1 MGTVP
6 ETLQNLTS
14 TRIGIRGM
22 HCAACVAKVEQVLF
36 QTPGVMRASVN
47 LASEEA
53 FVEYVPGQASL
64 TGIGAAVASIG
75 FEMVERGETEEVE
88 QQQRDEYLLLK
99 KKLIVSAALTGVI
112 LLGAMTSLLSVL
124 PLGAPVWLFVL
135 TTPVQFW
142 VGGQFYR
149 SAWAR
154 ARHGSSDMNTLIVV
168 GTSAAYLYSTVAVFA
183 PGFFATAGQQPQM
196 YFDTAAVIITLILLG
211 RLLEAKAKGRTTE
224 ALRRLIQ
231 LQPKTATLLQGG
243 GEQEEI
249 EEIEEIIVPLD
260 HVQVGDQVL
269 IRPGEQIPVDGIVQ
283 AGSSAVD
290 ESMLTGE
297 SLPVEKQPGD
307 PVTGATIN
315 TTGALTVLATKVGK
329 ETALARIID
338 LVRQAQGSKAPI
350 QRLADRIA
358 AYFVPVIIAT
368 AVVTF
373 CLWLVLGP
381 DPSLTFALMT
391 FVAVLIIACPCSL
404 GLATPTAIMVGTGR
418 GADHGVLIK
427 GGEIL
432 ERAHTLTTVVFDK
445 TGTLTTGKPAVTD
458 ILPSETVPER
468 VALSSEELLR
478 LAAGAE
484 WQSEHPLGQAIV
496 QQAKAQGLTLAPVE
510 SFVALAGHGVEARLE
525 GKAVLIGSQRLL
537 AQRGIQSGDML
548 GQSEALSREGKTP
561 LYVVVNRRIVGLIAV
576 ADRLKP
582 RAAEDVW
589 QLQQMGL
596 EAVMLTGD
604 NRHTAQAIAR
614 QAGISRVVAEVLPED
629 KAAEIA
635 RLQDAGAAVAMVG
648 DGINDAPALAQAT
661 IGIALGTGTDIAIE
675 AADITLMRGE
685 LSGVST
691 AIALSRRTVQVIRQ
705 NLFWAFAYNTAGI
718 PLAAG
723 LLYPFFGILL
733 DPMGCRVGHGVEFGL
748 GVDEFVAIAND
759 AVGIGRCTGAFY
771 LPWCLGRIT

>member
-1 MGTVP
+1 MVVCPDHSGPVLGRRAILSKRLGQGAAW
-6 ETLQNLTS
+6 LQ
-14 TRIGIRGM
+14 RY
-22 HCAACVAKVEQVLF
+22 
-36 QTPGVMRASVN
+36 
-47 LASEEA
+47 
-53 FVEYVPGQASL
+53 EYVDRGGDLGGLSL
-64 TGIGAAVASIG
+64 QYGGGICAWFFRDSGPAAPDVFRYG
-75 FEMVERGETEEVE
+75 RGHYYP
-88 QQQRDEYLLLK
+88 D
-99 KKLIVSAALTGVI
+99 
-112 LLGAMTSLLSVL
+112 
-124 PLGAPVWLFVL
+124 P
-135 TTPVQFW
+135 
-142 VGGQFYR
+142 
-149 SAWAR
+149 AWPPA
-154 ARHGSSDMNTLIVV
+154 GS
-168 GTSAAYLYSTVAVFA
+168 
-183 PGFFATAGQQPQM
+183 
-196 YFDTAAVIITLILLG
+196 
-211 RLLEAKAKGRTTE
+211 KAKRRTTE
-224 ALRRLIQ
+224 AIRRLAQ
-231 LQPKTATLLQGG
+231 LQPNTATLLRGE
-243 GEQEEI
+243 GEQET
-249 EEIEEIIVPLD
+249 VSVD

-307 PVTGATIN
+307 TLTGATIN

-468 VALSSEELLR
+468 VAFSSEELLR

-561 LYVVVNRRIVGLIAV
+561 LYVVVNRRVVGLIAV

-582 RAAEDVW
+582 RAAEDVR

-614 QAGISRVVAEVLPED
+614 QAGITRVLAEVLPEE

-691 AIALSRRTVQVIRQ
+691 AIALSRRTVRVIRQ

-733 DPMGCRVGHGVEFGL
+733 DPRVAALAMALSSVSVLMNSLRLRTMRLE
-748 GVDEFVAIAND
+748 
-759 AVGIGRCTGAFY
+759 
-771 LPWCLGRIT
+771 

>member
-75 FEMVERGETEEVE
+75 FEMVERGEMEEVE
-88 QQQRDEYLLLK
+88 QHHRDEYLLLK
-99 KKLIVSAALTGVI
+99 KKLIVSATLTGVI
-112 LLGAMTSLLSVL
+112 LLGAMTSLLAVL

-249 EEIEEIIVPLD
+249 EEIEEIKEIIVPLD
-260 HVQVGDQVL
+260 QVQVGDQVL

-307 PVTGATIN
+307 TLTGATIN

-468 VALSSEELLR
+468 VAFSSEELLR

-548 GQSEALSREGKTP
+548 GTE
-561 LYVVVNRRIVGLIAV
+561 
-576 ADRLKP
+576 
-582 RAAEDVW
+582 
-589 QLQQMGL
+589 
-596 EAVMLTGD
+596 
-604 NRHTAQAIAR
+604 
-614 QAGISRVVAEVLPED
+614 
-629 KAAEIA
+629 
-635 RLQDAGAAVAMVG
+635 
-648 DGINDAPALAQAT
+648 
-661 IGIALGTGTDIAIE
+661 
-675 AADITLMRGE
+675 
-685 LSGVST
+685 
-691 AIALSRRTVQVIRQ
+691 
-705 NLFWAFAYNTAGI
+705 
-718 PLAAG
+718 
-723 LLYPFFGILL
+723 
-733 DPMGCRVGHGVEFGL
+733 
-748 GVDEFVAIAND
+748 
-759 AVGIGRCTGAFY
+759 
-771 LPWCLGRIT
+771 

>member
-6 ETLQNLTS
+6 ETLQNPTS

-249 EEIEEIIVPLD
+249 EEIEEIKEIIVPLD
-260 HVQVGDQVL
+260 QVQVGDQVL

-307 PVTGATIN
+307 TLTGATIN

-561 LYVVVNRRIVGLIAV
+561 LYVVVNRRVVGLIAV

-582 RAAEDVW
+582 RAAEDVR
-589 QLQQMGL
+589 QLQHMGL

-733 DPMGCRVGHGVEFGL
+733 DPRVAALAMALSSVSVLMNSLRLRTMRLE
-748 GVDEFVAIAND
+748 
-759 AVGIGRCTGAFY
+759 
-771 LPWCLGRIT
+771 

>member
-1 MGTVP
+1 MGTVTDTP
-6 ETLQNLTS
+6 QNLTS

-22 HCAACVAKVEQVLF
+22 HCAACVAKVEQALS
-36 QTPGVMRASVN
+36 QIPGVMRASVN

-53 FVEYVPGQASL
+53 LVEYVPAQASL
-64 TGIGAAVASIG
+64 SGIGSAVAATG
-75 FEMVERGETEEVE
+75 FEMVERGDTEEEE
-88 QQQRDEYLLLK
+88 QKKIDQQHRDAYLLLK
-99 KKLIVSAALTGVI
+99 RKLLVSATLTAVI
-112 LLGAMTSLLSVL
+112 LLGSMTPLLSFL
-124 PLGAPVWLFVL
+124 PLDVPFWLFVL

-183 PGFFATAGQQPQM
+183 PGFFATAGQRPQM

-211 RLLEAKAKGRTTE
+211 RLLEARAKGRTTE
-224 ALRRLIQ
+224 AIRRLIQ
-231 LQPKTATLLQGG
+231 LQPKTATLLRGA

-249 EEIEEIIVPLD
+249 EEIVVPLD

-269 IRPGEQIPVDGIVQ
+269 IRPGGQIPVDGIVR

-307 PVTGATIN
+307 TVTGATIN
-315 TTGALTVLATKVGK
+315 TTGTLTVRATKVGK

-350 QRLADRIA
+350 QRLADTIA
-358 AYFVPVIIAT
+358 AYFVPVVIAT

-458 ILPSETVPER
+458 IIPSETVPER
-468 VALSSEELLR
+468 AALSSEELLR
-478 LAAGAE
+478 LAARAE
-484 WQSEHPLGQAIV
+484 WHSEHPLGQAIV
-496 QQAKAQGLTLAPVE
+496 QQAQGMTLAPVE
-510 SFVALAGHGVEARLE
+510 SFVALAGHGVEARME

-548 GQSEALSREGKTP
+548 EQGETLSREGKTP
-561 LYVVVNRRIVGLIAV
+561 LYVVVNRRVVGLVAV
-576 ADRLKP
+576 ADTLKP
-582 RAAEDVW
+582 QAAEDVR

-614 QAGISRVVAEVLPED
+614 QAGISRVLAEVLPED
-629 KAAEIA
+629 KAAEIT

-733 DPMGCRVGHGVEFGL
+733 DPM
-748 GVDEFVAIAND
+748 VAALAMALSSVSVLMNSL
-759 AVGIGRCTGAFY
+759 RLRTMR
-771 LPWCLGRIT
+771 LE

>member
-1 MGTVP
+1 
-6 ETLQNLTS
+6 
-14 TRIGIRGM
+14 M

-88 QQQRDEYLLLK
+88 QQHRDEYLLLK

-211 RLLEAKAKGRTTE
+211 RLLEARAKRRTTE
-224 ALRRLIQ
+224 AIRRLAQ
-231 LQPKTATLLQGG
+231 LQPKTATLLRGE
-243 GEQEEI
+243 GEQETVSVEQ
-249 EEIEEIIVPLD
+249 
-260 HVQVGDQVL
+260 VQVGDQILV
-269 IRPGEQIPVDGIVQ
+269 RPGEQIPVDGIVQ

-307 PVTGATIN
+307 TVTGATIN

-561 LYVVVNRRIVGLIAV
+561 LYVVVNRRVVGLIAV

-582 RAAEDVW
+582 RAAEDVR

-733 DPMGCRVGHGVEFGL
+733 DPRVAALAMALSSVSVLMNSLRLRTMRLE
-748 GVDEFVAIAND
+748 
-759 AVGIGRCTGAFY
+759 
-771 LPWCLGRIT
+771 

>member
-22 HCAACVAKVEQVLF
+22 HCAACVAKVERALS
-36 QTPGVMRASVN
+36 QTPGVLRASVN

-53 FVEYVPGQASL
+53 LVEYRPAQVGLPGL
-64 TGIGAAVASIG
+64 GAAVASSG
-75 FEMVERGETEEVE
+75 FEMVERGEAAEEEVE
-88 QQQRDEYLLLK
+88 RQHRDDYLRLK
-99 KKLIVSAALTGVI
+99 RKLVVSALLTVVI
-112 LLGAMTSLLSVL
+112 LLGSMTPLLSFL
-124 PLGAPVWLFVL
+124 PFGVPVWLFVL

-183 PGFFATAGQQPQM
+183 PGFFVTVGQRPQM

-211 RLLEAKAKGRTTE
+211 RLLEARAKRRTTE
-224 ALRRLIQ
+224 AIRRLAQ
-231 LQPKTATLLQGG
+231 LQPKTATLLR
-243 GEQEEI
+243 GEREHEAVPI
-249 EEIEEIIVPLD
+249 EQVR
-260 HVQVGDQVL
+260 VGDRVL
-269 IRPGEQIPVDGIVQ
+269 VRPGESIPVDGIVQ

-307 PVTGATIN
+307 SVTGATLN
-315 TTGALTVLATKVGK
+315 TMGALTVLATKVGK
-329 ETALARIID
+329 ATALARIID

-350 QRLADRIA
+350 QRLADTIA
-358 AYFVPVIIAT
+358 AYFVPAVIAT

-373 CLWLVLGP
+373 CLWLTFGP
-381 DPSLTFALMT
+381 EPSLSFALMT

-418 GADHGVLIK
+418 GAECGVLIK

-445 TGTLTTGKPAVTD
+445 TGTLTTGKPAVTEV
-458 ILPSETVPER
+458 IPSEALPER
-468 VALSSEELLR
+468 ARLSRAEVLRVAAR
-478 LAAGAE
+478 AE
-484 WQSEHPLGQAIV
+484 WHSEHPLGQAVV
-496 QQAKAQGLTLAPVE
+496 QHAQTRGITLGPVE

-525 GKAVLIGSQRLL
+525 GKLVLVGSRRLL
-537 AQRGIQSGDML
+537 AQRGLQSGDL
-548 GQSEALSREGKTP
+548 PEHGERLSREGKTP
-561 LYVVVNRRIVGLIAV
+561 LYVVVNRRVVGLIAV
-576 ADRLKP
+576 ADTLKP
-582 RAAEDVW
+582 QAAEDVRR
-589 QLQQMGL
+589 LQHMGL
-596 EAVMLTGD
+596 EVVMLTGD

-614 QAGISRVVAEVLPED
+614 QAGIAQVLAEVLPEE

-635 RLQDAGAAVAMVG
+635 RLQANGAAVAMVG

-661 IGIALGTGTDIAIE
+661 VGIAVGTGTDIALE
-675 AADITLMRGE
+675 AADITLLRGE
-685 LSGVST
+685 LSGVAT
-691 AIALSRRTVQVIRQ
+691 ALALSRRTVQVIRQ

-723 LLYPFFGILL
+723 LLYPFFGVLL
-733 DPMGCRVGHGVEFGL
+733 DPM
-748 GVDEFVAIAND
+748 VAASAMALSSVSVVTNSLRLRTMRL
-759 AVGIGRCTGAFY
+759 AESAS
-771 LPWCLGRIT
+771 

>member
-36 QTPGVMRASVN
+36 QTSGVMRASVN

-260 HVQVGDQVL
+260 QVQVGDQVL

-307 PVTGATIN
+307 TLTGATIN

-561 LYVVVNRRIVGLIAV
+561 LYVVVNRRVVGLIAV

-582 RAAEDVW
+582 RAAEDVRR
-589 QLQQMGL
+589 LQHMGL

-733 DPMGCRVGHGVEFGL
+733 DPRVAALAMALSSVSVLMNSLRLRTMRLE
-748 GVDEFVAIAND
+748 
-759 AVGIGRCTGAFY
+759 
-771 LPWCLGRIT
+771 

>member
-6 ETLQNLTS
+6 ETLQHLTS
-14 TRIGIRGM
+14 ARIGIRGM
-22 HCAACVAKVEQVLF
+22 HCAACVAKVEQALS
-36 QTPGVMRASVN
+36 QTPGVTRANVN

-53 FVEYVPGQASL
+53 WVEYVPGQASL
-64 TGIGAAVASIG
+64 TGIGAAVASTG
-75 FEMVERGETEEVE
+75 FEMVERGESAEEEVE
-88 QQQRDEYLLLK
+88 RQHRDDYLLLK
-99 KKLIVSAALTGVI
+99 RKLIVSAVLTAVI
-112 LLGAMTSLLSVL
+112 LLGSMTPLLSFL
-124 PLGAPVWLFVL
+124 PFGAPVWLFVL

-211 RLLEAKAKGRTTE
+211 RLLEAKAKERTTE
-224 ALRRLIQ
+224 AIRRLIQ
-231 LQPKTATLLQGG
+231 LQPKTATLLGE
-243 GEQEEI
+243 GEQGEI
-249 EEIEEIIVPLD
+249 VIPLD
-260 HVQVGDQVL
+260 QVQVGAQVL
-269 IRPGEQIPVDGIVQ
+269 VRPGERIPVDGIVQ

-307 PVTGATIN
+307 SVTGATIN
-315 TTGALTVLATKVGK
+315 TTGALTVLATKIGK

-350 QRLADRIA
+350 QRLADTIA
-358 AYFVPVIIAT
+358 AYFVPVVIMT

-381 DPSLTFALMT
+381 NPSLTFALMT

-404 GLATPTAIMVGTGR
+404 GLATPAAIMVGTGR
-418 GADHGVLIK
+418 GAEYGVLIK

-445 TGTLTTGKPAVTD
+445 TGTLTTGKPEVTEV
-458 ILPSETVPER
+458 IPSETLPER
-468 VALSSEELLR
+468 MALSSEEMLR
-478 LAAGAE
+478 LAARAE

-496 QQAKAQGLTLAPVE
+496 RHAKAQAMTLAPVE
-510 SFVALAGHGVEARLE
+510 SFVALAGHGVEARME
-525 GKAVLIGSQRLL
+525 GNLVLIGSQRLL
-537 AQRGIQSGDML
+537 DQRGIRSGDL
-548 GQSEALSREGKTP
+548 LEQGERLSREGKTP
-561 LYVVVNRRIVGLIAV
+561 LYVVVNRRVVGLIAV
-576 ADRLKP
+576 ADTLKP
-582 RAAEDVW
+582 QAAEDVR
-589 QLQQMGL
+589 QLRQMGL

-604 NRHTAQAIAR
+604 NSHTAQAIAR
-614 QAGISRVVAEVLPED
+614 QAGISRVLAEVLPED

-635 RLQDAGAAVAMVG
+635 RLQDAGASVAMVG
-648 DGINDAPALAQAT
+648 DGINDAPALAQASV
-661 IGIALGTGTDIAIE
+661 GIALGTGTDIAIE

-691 AIALSRRTVQVIRQ
+691 AIALSRRTVRVIRQ

-733 DPMGCRVGHGVEFGL
+733 DPM
-748 GVDEFVAIAND
+748 VAASAMALSSVSVLTNSL
-759 AVGIGRCTGAFY
+759 RLRTMR
-771 LPWCLGRIT
+771 LR

>member
-1 MGTVP
+1 
-6 ETLQNLTS
+6 
-14 TRIGIRGM
+14 M
-22 HCAACVAKVEQVLF
+22 HCAACVAKVERALS
-36 QTPGVMRASVN
+36 QTPGVLRASVN

-53 FVEYVPGQASL
+53 LVEYRPAQVGLPGL
-64 TGIGAAVASIG
+64 GAAVASGG
-75 FEMVERGETEEVE
+75 FEMVERGEAAEEEVE
-88 QQQRDEYLLLK
+88 RQHRDDYLRLK
-99 KKLIVSAALTGVI
+99 KKLIVSALLTAVI
-112 LLGAMTSLLSVL
+112 LMGSMTPLLSFL
-124 PLGAPVWLFVL
+124 PFGAPVWLFVL

-183 PGFFATAGQQPQM
+183 PGFFVTVGQQPQM

-211 RLLEAKAKGRTTE
+211 RLLEARAKRRTTQ
-224 ALRRLIQ
+224 AIRRLAQ
-231 LQPKTATLLQGG
+231 LQPKTATLLHGE
-243 GEQEEI
+243 GEQEA
-249 EEIEEIIVPLD
+249 VPVEQ
-260 HVQVGDQVL
+260 VQVGDRVL
-269 IRPGEQIPVDGIVQ
+269 VRPGESIPVDGIVQ

-307 PVTGATIN
+307 SVTGATLN
-315 TTGALTVLATKVGK
+315 TMGALTVLATKVGK
-329 ETALARIID
+329 ATALARIID

-350 QRLADRIA
+350 QRLADTIA
-358 AYFVPVIIAT
+358 AYFVPAVIAT

-373 CLWLVLGP
+373 CLWLTFGP
-381 DPSLTFALMT
+381 EPSLSFALMT

-418 GADHGVLIK
+418 GAESGVLIK

-445 TGTLTTGKPAVTD
+445 TGTLTTGKPAVTE
-458 ILPSETVPER
+458 IIPSEALPER
-468 VALSSEELLR
+468 ARLSRAEVLRVA
-478 LAAGAE
+478 AWAE
-484 WQSEHPLGQAIV
+484 WHSEHPLGQAVV
-496 QQAKAQGLTLAPVE
+496 QHAQAQGMALGPVE

-525 GKAVLIGSQRLL
+525 GKLVLVGSRRLL
-537 AQRGIQSGDML
+537 AQRGIQSGDL
-548 GQSEALSREGKTP
+548 PEHGERLAREGKTP
-561 LYVVVNRRIVGLIAV
+561 LYVAVNRRVVGLIAV
-576 ADRLKP
+576 ADTLKP
-582 RAAEDVW
+582 QAAEDVRR
-589 QLQQMGL
+589 LQHMGL
-596 EAVMLTGD
+596 EVVMLTGD

-614 QAGISRVVAEVLPED
+614 QAGIARVLAEVLPEE

-635 RLQDAGAAVAMVG
+635 RLQDNGAAVAMVG

-661 IGIALGTGTDIAIE
+661 VGIAVGTGTDIALE
-675 AADITLMRGE
+675 AADITLLRGE
-685 LSGVST
+685 LSGVAT
-691 AIALSRRTVQVIRQ
+691 ALALSRRTVQVIRQ

-733 DPMGCRVGHGVEFGL
+733 DPMLAASAMALSSVSVLTNSLRLRTMRL
-748 GVDEFVAIAND
+748 GESA
-759 AVGIGRCTGAFY
+759 
-771 LPWCLGRIT
+771 P

>member
-1 MGTVP
+1 MIDSSGLIMGEVANQA
-6 ETLQNLTS
+6 EAAQNPTS

-22 HCAACVAKVEQVLF
+22 HCAACVAKVERALS
-36 QTPGVMRASVN
+36 QTPGVLRASVN

-53 FVEYVPGQASL
+53 LVEYRSAQVGLPGL
-64 TGIGAAVASIG
+64 GAAVASSG
-75 FEMVERGETEEVE
+75 FEMVERGEAAEEEVE
-88 QQQRDEYLLLK
+88 RQHRDDYLRLK
-99 KKLIVSAALTGVI
+99 RKLVVSALLTVVI
-112 LLGAMTSLLSVL
+112 LLGSMTPLLSFL
-124 PLGAPVWLFVL
+124 PFGVPVWLFVL

-183 PGFFATAGQQPQM
+183 PGFFVTVGQRPQM

-211 RLLEAKAKGRTTE
+211 RLLEARAKRRTTE
-224 ALRRLIQ
+224 AIRRLAQ
-231 LQPKTATLLQGG
+231 LQPKTATLLRGE
-243 GEQEEI
+243 GEQETVSVEQ
-249 EEIEEIIVPLD
+249 
-260 HVQVGDQVL
+260 VQVGDRVL
-269 IRPGEQIPVDGIVQ
+269 VRPGESIPVDGIVQ

-307 PVTGATIN
+307 SVTGATLN
-315 TTGALTVLATKVGK
+315 TMGALTVLATKVGK
-329 ETALARIID
+329 ATALARIID

-350 QRLADRIA
+350 QRLADTIA
-358 AYFVPVIIAT
+358 AYFVPAVIAT

-373 CLWLVLGP
+373 CLWLTFGP
-381 DPSLTFALMT
+381 EPSLSFALMT

-418 GADHGVLIK
+418 GAESGVLIK

-445 TGTLTTGKPAVTD
+445 TGTLTTGKPAVTEV
-458 ILPSETVPER
+458 IPSEALPER
-468 VALSSEELLR
+468 ARLSRAEVLRVAAR
-478 LAAGAE
+478 AE
-484 WQSEHPLGQAIV
+484 WHSEHPLGQAVV
-496 QQAKAQGLTLAPVE
+496 QHAQTRGITLGPVE

-525 GKAVLIGSQRLL
+525 GKLVLVGSRRLL
-537 AQRGIQSGDML
+537 AQRGLQSGDL
-548 GQSEALSREGKTP
+548 PEHGERLSREGKTP
-561 LYVVVNRRIVGLIAV
+561 LYVVVNRRVVGLIAV
-576 ADRLKP
+576 ADTLKP
-582 RAAEDVW
+582 QAAEDVRR
-589 QLQQMGL
+589 LQHMGL
-596 EAVMLTGD
+596 EVVMLTGD

-614 QAGISRVVAEVLPED
+614 QAGIAQVLAEVLPEE

-635 RLQDAGAAVAMVG
+635 RLQANGAAVAMVG

-661 IGIALGTGTDIAIE
+661 VGIAVGTGTDIALE
-675 AADITLMRGE
+675 AADITLLRGE
-685 LSGVST
+685 LSGVAT
-691 AIALSRRTVQVIRQ
+691 ALALSRRTVQVIRQ

-723 LLYPFFGILL
+723 LLYPFFGVLL
-733 DPMGCRVGHGVEFGL
+733 DPM
-748 GVDEFVAIAND
+748 VAASAMALSSVSVVTNSLRLRTMRL
-759 AVGIGRCTGAFY
+759 AESAS
-771 LPWCLGRIT
+771 

>member
-1 MGTVP
+1 
-6 ETLQNLTS
+6 
-14 TRIGIRGM
+14 
-22 HCAACVAKVEQVLF
+22 
-36 QTPGVMRASVN
+36 
-47 LASEEA
+47 
-53 FVEYVPGQASL
+53 
-64 TGIGAAVASIG
+64 
-75 FEMVERGETEEVE
+75 
-88 QQQRDEYLLLK
+88 
-99 KKLIVSAALTGVI
+99 
-112 LLGAMTSLLSVL
+112 
-124 PLGAPVWLFVL
+124 
-135 TTPVQFW
+135 
-142 VGGQFYR
+142 
-149 SAWAR
+149 
-154 ARHGSSDMNTLIVV
+154 
-168 GTSAAYLYSTVAVFA
+168 
-183 PGFFATAGQQPQM
+183 
-196 YFDTAAVIITLILLG
+196 
-211 RLLEAKAKGRTTE
+211 
-224 ALRRLIQ
+224 
-231 LQPKTATLLQGG
+231 
-243 GEQEEI
+243 
-249 EEIEEIIVPLD
+249 
-260 HVQVGDQVL
+260 
-269 IRPGEQIPVDGIVQ
+269 
-283 AGSSAVD
+283 
-290 ESMLTGE
+290 MLTGE

-307 PVTGATIN
+307 TVTGATIN

-561 LYVVVNRRIVGLIAV
+561 LYVVVNRRVVGLIAV
-576 ADRLKP
+576 ADTLKP
-582 RAAEDVW
+582 QAAEDVRR
-589 QLQQMGL
+589 LQHMGL

-604 NRHTAQAIAR
+604 NRHTAHAIAR

-733 DPMGCRVGHGVEFGL
+733 DPRVAALAMALSSVSVLMNSLRLRTMRLE
-748 GVDEFVAIAND
+748 
-759 AVGIGRCTGAFY
+759 
-771 LPWCLGRIT
+771 

>member
-1 MGTVP
+1 MAGVAEAT
-6 ETLQNLTS
+6 QNPTS

-36 QTPGVMRASVN
+36 QTSGVMRASVN

-260 HVQVGDQVL
+260 QVQVGDQVL

-307 PVTGATIN
+307 TLTGATIN

-561 LYVVVNRRIVGLIAV
+561 LYVVVNRRVVGLIAV

-582 RAAEDVW
+582 RAAEDVRR
-589 QLQQMGL
+589 LQHMGL

-733 DPMGCRVGHGVEFGL
+733 DPRVAALAMALSSVSVLMNSLRLRTMRLE
-748 GVDEFVAIAND
+748 
-759 AVGIGRCTGAFY
+759 
-771 LPWCLGRIT
+771 

>member
-1 MGTVP
+1 MAGVAEAT
-6 ETLQNLTS
+6 QNPTS

-22 HCAACVAKVEQVLF
+22 HCAACVAKVEQALF

-88 QQQRDEYLLLK
+88 QQHRDEYLLLK

-211 RLLEAKAKGRTTE
+211 RLLEARAKRRTTE
-224 ALRRLIQ
+224 AIRRLAQ
-231 LQPKTATLLQGG
+231 LQPKTATLLRGE
-243 GEQEEI
+243 GEQETVSVEQ
-249 EEIEEIIVPLD
+249 
-260 HVQVGDQVL
+260 VQVGDQILV
-269 IRPGEQIPVDGIVQ
+269 RPGESIPVDGIVQ

-307 PVTGATIN
+307 TLTGATIN

-468 VALSSEELLR
+468 VAFSSEELLR

-561 LYVVVNRRIVGLIAV
+561 LYVVVNRRVVGLIAV
-576 ADRLKP
+576 ADTLKP
-582 RAAEDVW
+582 RAAEDVRR
-589 QLQQMGL
+589 LQHMGL

-604 NRHTAQAIAR
+604 NRHTAHAIAR
-614 QAGISRVVAEVLPED
+614 QAGITRVLAEVLPED

-733 DPMGCRVGHGVEFGL
+733 DPRVAALAMALSSVSVLMNSLRLRTMRLE
-748 GVDEFVAIAND
+748 
-759 AVGIGRCTGAFY
+759 
-771 LPWCLGRIT
+771 

>member
-6 ETLQNLTS
+6 ETLRNPTS
-14 TRIGIRGM
+14 ARIGIRGM
-22 HCAACVAKVEQVLF
+22 HCAACVAKVERALS
-36 QTPGVMRASVN
+36 QTPGVLRASVN

-53 FVEYVPGQASL
+53 LVEYRPAQVGLPGL
-64 TGIGAAVASIG
+64 GAAVASSG
-75 FEMVERGETEEVE
+75 FEMVERGEAAEEEVE
-88 QQQRDEYLLLK
+88 RQHRDDYLRLK
-99 KKLIVSAALTGVI
+99 KKLIVSALLTAVI
-112 LLGAMTSLLSVL
+112 LLGSMTPLLSFL
-124 PLGAPVWLFVL
+124 PFGAPVWLFVL

-183 PGFFATAGQQPQM
+183 PGFFVTVGQQPQM

-211 RLLEAKAKGRTTE
+211 RLLEARAKRRTTQ
-224 ALRRLIQ
+224 AIRRLAQ
-231 LQPKTATLLQGG
+231 LQPKTATLLHGE
-243 GEQEEI
+243 GEQEAVPI
-249 EEIEEIIVPLD
+249 EQVR
-260 HVQVGDQVL
+260 VGDRVL
-269 IRPGEQIPVDGIVQ
+269 VRPGESIPVDGIVQ

-307 PVTGATIN
+307 SVTGATLN

-329 ETALARIID
+329 ATALARIID

-350 QRLADRIA
+350 QRLADTIA
-358 AYFVPVIIAT
+358 AYFVPAVIAT

-373 CLWLVLGP
+373 CLWLTFGP
-381 DPSLTFALMT
+381 EPALSFALMT

-418 GADHGVLIK
+418 GAESGVLIK

-445 TGTLTTGKPAVTD
+445 TGTLTTGKPAVTE
-458 ILPSETVPER
+458 IIPSETLPER
-468 VALSSEELLR
+468 ARLS
-478 LAAGAE
+478 GAE
-484 WQSEHPLGQAIV
+484 VLRVAAWAEWHSEHPLGQAVV
-496 QQAKAQGLTLAPVE
+496 QHAQARGMTLGPVE

-525 GKAVLIGSQRLL
+525 GKLVLVGSRRLL
-537 AQRGIQSGDML
+537 AQRGLQSGDL
-548 GQSEALSREGKTP
+548 PEHGERLAREGKTP
-561 LYVVVNRRIVGLIAV
+561 LYVVVNRRVVGLIAV
-576 ADRLKP
+576 ADTLKP
-582 RAAEDVW
+582 QAVEDVRR
-589 QLQQMGL
+589 LQHMGL
-596 EAVMLTGD
+596 EVVMLTGD

-614 QAGISRVVAEVLPED
+614 QAGIAQVLAEVLPEE
-629 KAAEIA
+629 KAVEIA
-635 RLQDAGAAVAMVG
+635 RLQANGAAVAMVG

-661 IGIALGTGTDIAIE
+661 VGIAVGTGTDIALE
-675 AADITLMRGE
+675 AADITLLRGE
-685 LSGVST
+685 LSGVAT
-691 AIALSRRTVQVIRQ
+691 ALELSRRTVQVIRQ

-723 LLYPFFGILL
+723 LLYPFFGVLL
-733 DPMGCRVGHGVEFGL
+733 DPM
-748 GVDEFVAIAND
+748 VAASAMALSSVSVVTNSLRLRTMRL
-759 AVGIGRCTGAFY
+759 AESAS
-771 LPWCLGRIT
+771 

>member
-14 TRIGIRGM
+14 ARIGIRGM
-22 HCAACVAKVEQVLF
+22 HCAACVAKVERALS
-36 QTPGVMRASVN
+36 QTPGVLRASVN

-53 FVEYVPGQASL
+53 LVEYLPAQVSLPGLGAS
-64 TGIGAAVASIG
+64 VASTG
-75 FEMVERGETEEVE
+75 FEMVERGEAAQEEVE
-88 QQQRDEYLLLK
+88 RQHRDDYLRLK
-99 KKLIVSAALTGVI
+99 RKLTVSALLTVAI
-112 LLGAMTSLLSVL
+112 LIGSMTRLLSFL
-124 PLGAPVWLFVL
+124 PFGASVWLFVL

-183 PGFFATAGQQPQM
+183 PGFFVTVGQQPQM
-196 YFDTAAVIITLILLG
+196 YFDTAAVIMTLILLG
-211 RLLEAKAKGRTTE
+211 RLLEARAKRRTTE
-224 ALRRLIQ
+224 AIRRLAQ
-231 LQPKTATLLQGG
+231 LQPKTATLLRGE
-243 GEQEEI
+243 GEQET
-249 EEIEEIIVPLD
+249 VSVD
-260 HVQVGDQVL
+260 QVQVGDQILV
-269 IRPGEQIPVDGIVQ
+269 RPGESIPVDGIVQ
-283 AGSSAVD
+283 AGSSAID

-307 PVTGATIN
+307 SVTGATLN

-329 ETALARIID
+329 ATALARIID

-350 QRLADRIA
+350 QRLADTIA
-358 AYFVPVIIAT
+358 AYFVPAVIAT

-373 CLWLVLGP
+373 CLWLTFGP
-381 DPSLTFALMT
+381 EPSLTFALMT

-418 GADHGVLIK
+418 GAEYGVLIK

-445 TGTLTTGKPAVTD
+445 TGTLTTGKPAVTEV
-458 ILPSETVPER
+458 IPSETLPER
-468 VALSSEELLR
+468 ARLS
-478 LAAGAE
+478 GAE
-484 WQSEHPLGQAIV
+484 VLRVAARAEWHSEHPLGQAVV
-496 QQAKAQGLTLAPVE
+496 QHAKAQGMTPGPVE

-525 GKAVLIGSQRLL
+525 GKLVLVGSRRLL
-537 AQRGIQSGDML
+537 AQRGMQSGDL
-548 GQSEALSREGKTP
+548 PEHGERLAREGKTP
-561 LYVVVNRRIVGLIAV
+561 LYVVVNRRVVGLIAV
-576 ADRLKP
+576 ADTLKP
-582 RAAEDVW
+582 QAAEDVRR
-589 QLQQMGL
+589 LQHMGL
-596 EAVMLTGD
+596 EVVMLTGD

-614 QAGISRVVAEVLPED
+614 QAGIAQVLAEVLPEE

-635 RLQDAGAAVAMVG
+635 RLQANGAAVAMVG

-661 IGIALGTGTDIAIE
+661 VGIAVGTGTDIALE
-675 AADITLMRGE
+675 AADITLLRGE
-685 LSGVST
+685 LSGVAT

-733 DPMGCRVGHGVEFGL
+733 DPMVAASAMALSSVSVLTNSLRLRTMRL
-748 GVDEFVAIAND
+748 GESTV
-759 AVGIGRCTGAFY
+759 
-771 LPWCLGRIT
+771 

>member
-1 MGTVP
+1 MTDSSGLIMGEVANQA
-6 ETLQNLTS
+6 EAAQNPTS

-22 HCAACVAKVEQVLF
+22 HCAACVAKVERALS
-36 QTPGVMRASVN
+36 QTPGVLRASVN

-53 FVEYVPGQASL
+53 LVEYRPAQVGLPGL
-64 TGIGAAVASIG
+64 GAAVASSG
-75 FEMVERGETEEVE
+75 FEMVERGEAAEEEVE
-88 QQQRDEYLLLK
+88 RQHRDDYLRLK
-99 KKLIVSAALTGVI
+99 KKLVVSALLTVVI
-112 LLGAMTSLLSVL
+112 LLGSMTPLLSFL
-124 PLGAPVWLFVL
+124 PFGVPVWLFVL

-183 PGFFATAGQQPQM
+183 PGFFVTVGQRPQM

-211 RLLEAKAKGRTTE
+211 RLLEARAKRRTTE
-224 ALRRLIQ
+224 AIRRLAQ
-231 LQPKTATLLQGG
+231 LQPKTATLLR
-243 GEQEEI
+243 GEREHEAVPI
-249 EEIEEIIVPLD
+249 EQVR
-260 HVQVGDQVL
+260 VGDRVL
-269 IRPGEQIPVDGIVQ
+269 VRPGESIPVDGIVQ

-297 SLPVEKQPGD
+297 SLPVEKQTGD
-307 PVTGATIN
+307 SVTGATLN
-315 TTGALTVLATKVGK
+315 TMGALTVLATKVGK
-329 ETALARIID
+329 ATALARIID

-350 QRLADRIA
+350 QRLADTIA
-358 AYFVPVIIAT
+358 AYFVPAVIAT

-373 CLWLVLGP
+373 CLWLTFGP
-381 DPSLTFALMT
+381 EPSLSFALMT

-418 GADHGVLIK
+418 GAESGVLIK

-445 TGTLTTGKPAVTD
+445 TGTLTTGKPAVTEV
-458 ILPSETVPER
+458 IPSEALPER
-468 VALSSEELLR
+468 ARLSRAEVLRVAAR
-478 LAAGAE
+478 AE
-484 WQSEHPLGQAIV
+484 WHSEHPLGQAVV
-496 QQAKAQGLTLAPVE
+496 QHAQTRGVTLGPVE

-525 GKAVLIGSQRLL
+525 GKLVLVGSRRLL
-537 AQRGIQSGDML
+537 AQRGMQSGDL
-548 GQSEALSREGKTP
+548 PEHGERLSREGKTP
-561 LYVVVNRRIVGLIAV
+561 LYVVVNRRVVGLIAV
-576 ADRLKP
+576 ADTLKP
-582 RAAEDVW
+582 QAAEDVRR
-589 QLQQMGL
+589 LQHMGL
-596 EAVMLTGD
+596 EVVMLTGD

-614 QAGISRVVAEVLPED
+614 QAGIAQVLAEVLPEE

-635 RLQDAGAAVAMVG
+635 RLQANGAAVAMVG

-661 IGIALGTGTDIAIE
+661 VGIAVGTGTDIALE
-675 AADITLMRGE
+675 AADITLLRGE
-685 LSGVST
+685 LSGVAT

-723 LLYPFFGILL
+723 LLYPFFGVLL
-733 DPMGCRVGHGVEFGL
+733 DPM
-748 GVDEFVAIAND
+748 VAASAMALSSVSVVTNSLRLRTMRL
-759 AVGIGRCTGAFY
+759 AESAS
-771 LPWCLGRIT
+771 

>member
-1 MGTVP
+1 MAGVAEAT
-6 ETLQNLTS
+6 QNPTS

-64 TGIGAAVASIG
+64 TGIGTAVASIG

-260 HVQVGDQVL
+260 QVQVGDQVL

-329 ETALARIID
+329 ETSLARIID

-561 LYVVVNRRIVGLIAV
+561 LYVVVNRRVVGLIAV

-733 DPMGCRVGHGVEFGL
+733 DPM
-748 GVDEFVAIAND
+748 VAALAMALSSVSVLMNSL
-759 AVGIGRCTGAFY
+759 RLRTMR
-771 LPWCLGRIT
+771 LE